1 MHDRTENLL
10 SVRDG
15 EPLDAEQRDAI
26 DASPELRLEVE
37 RLRRIQRGLKEL
49 PELAAPP
56 GVWERTL
63 ASVDAPRRRQ
73 RRIWAGI
80 GVAAAIAA
88 VAIGYLATQSERPS
102 IPPSIVVGSPSMNV
116 RPVPFVVLLEESA
129 ALEQVL
135 AEMPRRPMMAGS
147 TAATIAGLEAQIA
160 FIDGQLAYAS
170 TVGLQQPYQAALWS
184 ERVDLMNALVHVRY
198 ASAQTY

>member
-1 MHDRTENLL
+1 MHDRTESLL

-26 DASPELRLEVE
+26 DASPELRLEIE
-37 RLRRIQRGLKEL
+37 RMRRVQRGLQEL
-49 PELAAPP
+49 PDLAPP
-56 GVWERTL
+56 PDVWERAL
-63 ASVDAPRRRQ
+63 AAADAPRRGQ

-80 GVAAAIAA
+80 GAAAAMAA
-88 VAIGYLATQSERPS
+88 VAIVVLATQSERPTLS
-102 IPPSIVVGSPSMNV
+102 PSIVVVSPPMNV

-135 AEMPRRPMMAGS
+135 ADMPRRPMIAGS

-160 FIDGQLAYAS
+160 FIDGQLAYA
-170 TVGLQQPYQAALWS
+170 TTFGLQQPQRAALWS

-198 ASAQTY
+198 ASAQSY

>member
-1 MHDRTENLL
+1 MRTEDLL

-15 EPLDAEQRDAI
+15 EPLDTEQRDTI

-37 RLRRIQRGLKEL
+37 RMRRVQRGLQEL
-49 PELAAPP
+49 PELAPPP
-56 GVWERTL
+56 GAWERTL
-63 ASVDAPRRRQ
+63 AAADVARRGH
-73 RRIWAGI
+73 RRVWAGI
-80 GVAAAIAA
+80 GVAAGITA
-88 VAIGYLATQSERPS
+88 VAIGYLAVQSERPA
-102 IPPSIVVGSPSMNV
+102 IPPTIVIVSPSMNV
-116 RPVPFVVLLEESA
+116 RPVQFVVLLEESA

-170 TVGLQQPYQAALWS
+170 AFGLQQPQRAALWS
-184 ERVDLMNALVHVRY
+184 ERVDLMNALVNVRY
-198 ASAQTY
+198 ASAQSY